1 MRLGLIGYGS
11 IGATLLGLM
20 TQTGLRVAHLS
31 VLARP
36 GTGATVKGRIAADQP
51 ALAGVVTVA
60 ENAAGLLHTAPDL
73 VVECA
78 GHGAV
83 AAHLPAILRAGVDVV
98 QVSVGA
104 MSDPALEADLRAAA
118 TEGGARIVLPAGAVG
133 GIDLLAALAPAGGLE
148 VTYRGTKPP
157 RAWAGTPAE
166 AVLDLDTLT
175 KRRVFFQGSARE
187 AARAYPK
194 NANVA
199 ATLALA
205 GVGFE
210 ATRVELIADPSTPGN
225 VHSYEVRSPVAN
237 YRMEIE
243 NLPSAGNAKTSVST
257 VYSVLR
263 EVRNRME
270 VVAI

>member
-1 MRLGLIGYGS
+1 MRLGLIGYGN
-11 IGATLLGLM
+11 IATTLLGLLER
-20 TQTGLRVAHLS
+20 TGLHPAHLS

-36 GTGATVKGRIAADQP
+36 GNAPAVRARLAADAAALTRSATVVED
-51 ALAGVVTVA
+51 
-60 ENAAGLLHTAPDL
+60 AAGLLRTAPDL

-78 GHGAV
+78 SHSAV

-104 MSDPALEADLRAAA
+104 MSDAALEADLRAAA

-148 VTYRGTKPP
+148 VIYRGSKPP

-166 AVLDLDTLT
+166 AVLDLDGLT
-175 KRRVFFQGSARE
+175 ERRVFFQGSARE
-187 AARAYPK
+187 AARDYPK

-205 GVGFE
+205 GAGFE
-210 ATRVELIADPSTPGN
+210 VTRVELIADPSAPGN